1 MWISK
6 LISVH
11 RVNRLSGV
19 RSGIVFRQLTFYVR
33 QHTCSSSHASRAL
46 ATGGLSVRLSGVSAP
61 VVAARFDMSDIFVEC
76 CFYIHSFYR
85 SNPAIGCHMP
95 NKCVVVVVVVVVVCH
110 DRRIAT
116 FWLLRLINLILL
128 LILSYLSTISRKWM
142 RFTPPSCIVNHGR
155 WD

>member
-1 MWISK
+1 M
-6 LISVH
+6 ISVH

-76 CFYIHSFYR
+76 CFYIHSFYP

-95 NKCVVVVVVVVVVCH
+95 NKYVVVVVVVVVVCH
-110 DRRIAT
+110 DRRMAT
-116 FWLLRLINLILL
+116 F
-128 LILSYLSTISRKWM
+128 
-142 RFTPPSCIVNHGR
+142 
-155 WD
+155 